1 MEDVSGLTIGE
12 DCIDLP
18 PGFRFHPTDE
28 EIISSYLSE
37 KVVNNSFVCRAIGE
51 VDLNKCEPWD
61 LPGKAKMGENE
72 WYFFCQRD
80 RKYPTG
86 MRTNRATDA
95 GYWKATGKDKEI
107 YKGKGRLV
115 GMKKTLVFYKGRAP
129 KGEKTNWVMHEYRLE
144 GKFSYS
150 NLPKSAK
157 DEWAVCRVFH
167 KSTGLKKSPIQG
179 LVRMDSF
186 GEDLLDYSS
195 LPPLWDPPRFNDD
208 SDHDFNGTTGT
219 STSRGFDGYQTSYFS
234 NGIDGQ
240 TDYKNIIPNHPN
252 INHQG
257 NFINP
262 PQNSILGP
270 QISLPNPP
278 LPVPG
283 SANLGYLHPFMNK
296 NTVPNSTGFGLNGA
310 DMAIFRALAATHE
323 TSSSNMK
330 CKAEQLSNQ
339 SMVSQD
345 TGLTSTDVNTEI
357 SSQQSKE
364 MFNNSTFFEGLECL
378 LNY

>member
-1 MEDVSGLTIGE
+1 MCPFFSFIYTL
-12 DCIDLP
+12 
-18 PGFRFHPTDE
+18 GF
-28 EIISSYLSE
+28 
-37 KVVNNSFVCRAIGE
+37 C
-51 VDLNKCEPWD
+51 
-61 LPGKAKMGENE
+61 
-72 WYFFCQRD
+72 
-80 RKYPTG
+80 
-86 MRTNRATDA
+86 
-95 GYWKATGKDKEI
+95 
-107 YKGKGRLV
+107 
-115 GMKKTLVFYKGRAP
+115 
-129 KGEKTNWVMHEYRLE
+129 EKTKKNIW
-144 GKFSYS
+144 FSS
-150 NLPKSAK
+150 LQ
-157 DEWAVCRVFH
+157 DEWVVCRVFH

-179 LVRMDSF
+179 LVRVNSF

-195 LPPLWDPPRFNDD
+195 LPPLWDPPHFNDD
-208 SDHDFNGTTGT
+208 SDHDFNGTTGA

-252 INHQG
+252 FNHQG

-296 NTVPNSTGFGLNGA
+296 NTVPNSTGFGINGA

-323 TSSSNMK
+323 TSSSNIK
-330 CKAEQLSNQ
+330 CKAEQFSNQ

-345 TGLTSTDVNTEI
+345 TGLTTDVNTEI

-364 MFNNSTFFEGLECL
+364 MFNNNTCFEGLECF